1 MFNLD
6 NAKREFK
13 KYIIEY
19 HKSIAKGEDVK
30 FVISKKVIEN
40 FENLGLFFKANINSV
55 TNESIIVNEN
65 ELKHGE
71 YFEILKGTIKEK
83 KLKDKLI
90 IANKELV
97 FQRKEKKR
105 ASELNLIEIIRQL
118 SDDNERLKKMSYLD
132 GLTGIANR
140 RNFDQ
145 ELIQENMRAK
155 RDNTPL
161 SLIMIDVDYFKGFN
175 DTYGHFK
182 GDVCLKTVA
191 STIEKTLKRPGD
203 FSARYGGE
211 EFVVLLPNT
220 NAAGA
225 AIVAENLRTNVE
237 KSAIVY
243 NNSNCADYV
252 TVSLGIVTRLSEQT
266 ETPDELIVAADR
278 ALYHSKHE
286 GRNRVSVW
294 NKLYCKVK

>member
-1 MFNLD
+1 MKN
-6 NAKREFK
+6 
-13 KYIIEY
+13 YIGRLQE
-19 HKSIAKGEDVK
+19 
-30 FVISKKVIEN
+30 
-40 FENLGLFFKANINSV
+40 
-55 TNESIIVNEN
+55 T
-65 ELKHGE
+65 
-71 YFEILKGTIKEK
+71 EK
-83 KLKDKLI
+83 KKKLEAKLV

-97 FQRKEKKR
+97 FQSVEKKQ

-118 SDDNERLKKMSYLD
+118 YADNERLKKMSYLD
-132 GLTGIANR
+132 ELTGISNR
-140 RNFDQ
+140 RGFDQ
-145 ELIQENMRAK
+145 ELIKENRRAM

-161 SLIMIDVDYFKGFN
+161 SLIMLDVDYFKAFN

-182 GDVCLKTVA
+182 GDNCLRTIA
-191 STIEKTLKRPGD
+191 SALKKTLKRPGD

-220 NAAGA
+220 NATGA
-225 AIVAENLRTNVE
+225 AIVAENLRANVE
-237 KSAIVY
+237 KSAIVH
-243 NNSNCADYV
+243 NNSLCADYV

-294 NKLYCKVK
+294 NELYYKVK